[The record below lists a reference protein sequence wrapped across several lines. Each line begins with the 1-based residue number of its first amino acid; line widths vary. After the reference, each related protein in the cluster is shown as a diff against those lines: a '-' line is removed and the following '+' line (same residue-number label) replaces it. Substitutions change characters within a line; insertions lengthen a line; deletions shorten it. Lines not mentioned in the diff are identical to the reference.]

1 MRTQVAVLL
10 ALAAPLYAVEITSP
24 SKNDVVDPSKGVT
37 VKWSTVSTD
46 PARAH
51 LVLVN
56 MAAGHTPFTKDL
68 GEVDLSTG
76 SLTISQKDVPSDAGY
91 QFNFEST
98 AAQNTGILAQ
108 SEQFEVK
115 SSSSSSLS
123 SSSFHTEDDQSTSA
137 AASSSSASTGT
148 TAVRSMTSSLT
159 SAGSVTTITGA
170 SRTLAT
176 STTAAAAAT
185 GSETGSAASSTS
197 TAAAAAATGMASQ
210 SGSLLALVIGVAA
223 VLA

>member
-68 GEVDLSTG
+68 GEIDLSTG

-115 SSSSSSLS
+115 SSSSS
-123 SSSFHTEDDQSTSA
+123 HTDDYQSTSA
-137 AASSSSASTGT
+137 AASSSSASAGT

-159 SAGSVTTITGA
+159 SADSVTTITGA

-176 STTAAAAAT
+176 STTDAAAAT
-185 GSETGSAASSTS
+185 GSETESAASSSS
-197 TAAAAAATGMASQ
+197 TAAAAATGMASQ